1 MQKWGL
7 VRTTLCISTLEY
19 TERKTN
25 IFSFS
30 QSNSLP
36 SVNINNALPDEG
48 KKKSEKQAKL
58 PPFRAKIYEEQ
69 IAIFFE
75 KLISRKKHYSFFS

>member
-1 MQKWGL
+1 MYC
-7 VRTTLCISTLEY
+7 TNTLCISTLEY

-25 IFSFS
+25 SFSFS

-36 SVNINNALPDEG
+36 SVNINKALPDEG
-48 KKKSEKQAKL
+48 KKSEKQAKL
-58 PPFRAKIYEEQ
+58 PPFRAKIYEQQ
-69 IAIFFE
+69 IAIFFV